1 MSSNH
6 LILCHPLLLLLSMWS
21 VGWAFQQLNLQG
33 WKGLQRLS
41 SFMWQIFNQSCQHN
55 EILMKTLDKR
65 FGLDSWLVSTLI
77 MCWEGDASRL
87 HRQRAWKVLVLD
99 SPRPCPKYLL
109 CLNILKFILYD
120 KTALISKALS
130 RNSMGCS
137 HELEH
142 LKTSQDPLNLQLDCR
157 KCGQPW
163 NLQLVFEV
171 RAVLWRTK
179 PLNLCNLI
187 LTSGSHLGQKWNI
200 YYEGNCYKYSY
211 TSLCVDI
218 VFISKSGITR
228 LYGNFY
234 KKLPYCFP
242 STCIILHSPQHFM
255 RILVTQHP
263 CQPLVLFVFWILA
276 IHTDV

>member
-1 MSSNH
+1 MISCCSITQSCLTFASPWTVAHQASLSFTISQNLLKFMSIESVMPSNH

-33 WKGLQRLS
+33 WKCLQRLS

-55 EILMKTLDKR
+55 EILMKTLDRR

-77 MCWEGDASRL
+77 MCWEVDVSWL

-130 RNSMGCS
+130 RNSMSCA

-142 LKTSQDPLNLQLDCR
+142 LKTSQDPLNLQLDC
-157 KCGQPW
+157 C
-163 NLQLVFEV
+163 
-171 RAVLWRTK
+171 
-179 PLNLCNLI
+179 
-187 LTSGSHLGQKWNI
+187 
-200 YYEGNCYKYSY
+200 
-211 TSLCVDI
+211 
-218 VFISKSGITR
+218 
-228 LYGNFY
+228 
-234 KKLPYCFP
+234 
-242 STCIILHSPQHFM
+242 
-255 RILVTQHP
+255 
-263 CQPLVLFVFWILA
+263 
-276 IHTDV
+276 